1 MGTIIDGNRVVFLY
15 GCPPDSMVEDRCS
28 VYAEFRML
36 SEKGEGAARL
46 TTETKTSLAAT
57 VLRQRGTRL
66 ADEIQLR
73 GLQSHPAGEE
83 DGDDA

>member
-15 GCPPDSMVEDRCS
+15 GCSPDSMVEDRCS
-28 VYAEFRML
+28 VY
-36 SEKGEGAARL
+36 
-46 TTETKTSLAAT
+46 TEW
-57 VLRQRGTRL
+57 
-66 ADEIQLR
+66 